1 MVYYFSNLFRKI
13 FDNLANKLKFLFNRT
28 LTPINLC
35 LSVCLSLSLYLSL
48 SLCVCFSFYLYVH
61 LFLFFFL
68 IVF

>member
-1 MVYYFSNLFRKI
+1 MVYYFSNLFRKC
-13 FDNLANKLKFLFNRT
+13 FNNLANKIKFLFNRT

-35 LSVCLSLSLYLSL
+35 LSVCLSLYLSI